1 MSAARSIAR
10 SALKSAISSG
20 AISSLIYSNQN
31 SEDGIIY
38 DNDFTET
45 AGLEYYADRDTVL
58 FGKYA
63 HVNFDGV
70 GVPNDYTGDEIH
82 FGVRLRR

>member
-1 MSAARSIAR
+1 MPASRY
-10 SALKSAISSG
+10 AISRET
-20 AISSLIYSNQN
+20 ISCLCRAK
-31 SEDGIIY
+31 
-38 DNDFTET
+38 TL
-45 AGLEYYADRDTVL
+45 GLEYYADRDTVL

-82 FGVRLRR
+82 LGVRLRR